1 MRARRTREQ
10 SFVLENNSVTQT
22 AAEDGIHQQW
32 KCHSTD
38 RDVILSSAPEA
49 AAASARMSQH
59 REEIRATLGM
69 GDRQRC
75 EGGRKRIKERNVW
88 SKTRR
93 TSTNCKLEKG
103 SSQERDARER
113 GFNGELEGD

>member
-1 MRARRTREQ
+1 
-10 SFVLENNSVTQT
+10 
-22 AAEDGIHQQW
+22 
-32 KCHSTD
+32 
-38 RDVILSSAPEA
+38 
-49 AAASARMSQH
+49 
-59 REEIRATLGM
+59 M

-75 EGGRKRIKERNVW
+75 EGGRKRIKERNVR

-93 TSTNCKLEKG
+93 TSMNCKLEKG